1 MTIHTATLALVQT
14 PALGPLDKSASLV
27 SLTLGDCSAEL
38 VSRRLGCSAELVRRW
53 GRGQGSPRLD
63 QILGSPERFARRL
76 LARAGELYLPAPAEV
91 PLRERLWLVM
101 AAIGAISAELSGLP
115 RDAELDAVQE
125 RARLQRIANEAR
137 KASEHALDVA
147 RKAEAEIAALDA
159 KGGK

>member
-1 MTIHTATLALVQT
+1 MPIHNTSLALVQT

-27 SLTLGDCSAEL
+27 AITLGDCSAEL
-38 VSRRLGCSAELVRRW
+38 VSRRLGCSSELVRRW

-76 LARAGELYLPAPAEV
+76 LARAGELYLPAPVEV

-115 RDAELDAVQE
+115 RDAELDQVQE
-125 RARLQRIANEAR
+125 RARLQRIADEAR

-147 RKAEAEIAALDA
+147 RKAEAQLAALDA
-159 KGGK
+159 KAVR